1 LTIVR
6 VRAGSGNATAARPRL
21 EGRNGQSELAGDNSF
36 SGTPMTLRAT
46 LRRWHVWLG
55 WLVGVPLLFWAVS
68 GLIMVW
74 KPIEEVRGSDLLAPP
89 APVVLTAPAVLPSV
103 IAGLPLAKVSLE
115 QRVAGPRWV
124 IEVRGGPTRLA
135 DPVSGCL
142 LAPPSAA
149 DAAAEVQARYRGAA
163 RITAVR
169 RTAADQAPLDLR
181 RRVASWQVDLS
192 DGTHIFVAADSSA
205 ILATRTR
212 WWRLYDWMW
221 GLHIMDLSGRED
233 THHPTLV
240 VFAAISL
247 LTVLLALVLLP
258 LSIRRRR
265 S

>member
-1 LTIVR
+1 VR

-68 GLIMVW
+68 GLSW
-74 KPIEEVRGSDLLAPP
+74 CGSRSRRCVGADLLAPP

-103 IAGLPLAKVSLE
+103 VAGLPLAKVSLE
-115 QRVAGPRWV
+115 QRAAGPRWV

-135 DPVSGCL
+135 DPVTGRL
-142 LAPPSAA
+142 LAPVSAA
-149 DAAAEVQARYRGAA
+149 DAAAEVRPAIVARLASRPCAA
-163 RITAVR
+163 PRRPPAVGSSPPGRQLAGRSQR
-169 RTAADQAPLDLR
+169 RHPHLR
-181 RRVASWQVDLS
+181 CR
-192 DGTHIFVAADSSA
+192 DSGA

-212 WWRLYDWMW
+212 WWRFYDWMW

-233 THHPTLV
+233 THHPTW
-240 VFAAISL
+240 SL
-247 LTVLLALVLLP
+247 CCDQPSHVLLALVLLP